1 MDYGDYYW
9 GLYGDHCR
17 DPTKHQTGE
26 AGSAQGGREETA
38 VIATRSSSSPGPTG
52 RMTKGE
58 YQGVV
63 TRLKEYV
70 MAPDMVLL

>member
-1 MDYGDYYW
+1 MGTIIGDYM
-9 GLYGDHCR
+9 GTTVGS
-17 DPTKHQTGE
+17 TKHQTGE